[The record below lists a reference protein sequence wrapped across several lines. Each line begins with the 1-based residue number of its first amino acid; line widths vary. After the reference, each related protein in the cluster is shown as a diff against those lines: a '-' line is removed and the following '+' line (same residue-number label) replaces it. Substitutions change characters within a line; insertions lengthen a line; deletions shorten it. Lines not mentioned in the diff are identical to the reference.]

1 MDERLEKAL
10 GVANYMTTLSN
21 QKKVLAEKYHSDL
34 IYCVNGGQFTASNER
49 IAFCNALVQHNQV
62 EAVLIDDNQTPV
74 LINDIK
80 EFTENLIDT
89 YAQASNKLYAE
100 HAKLKLKRTV
110 EDLIS

>member
-10 GVANYMTTLSN
+10 EVANYMRTLSN
-21 QKKVLAEKYHSDL
+21 QKKVLTEKYYSEL
-34 IYCVNGGQFTASNER
+34 IYCVNGGQFTASSER
-49 IAFCNALVQHNQV
+49 IAFCNALVQHNQA

-80 EFTENLIDT
+80 EFTENLINT
-89 YAQASNKLYAE
+89 YAQASNKLHAE
-100 HAKLKLKRTV
+100 HAKLKSKRTV